1 MRATTKSYITGFVLS
16 VILTLIPYYLVV
28 ERVMTGWMLII
39 YLMVFAVVQL
49 LVQLEFFIHLAPE
62 SGPRWNVLVFLFMG
76 LVLLIIVLGSLW
88 IMDNLDYHNMT
99 PEETNAHIQDEEAIY
114 R

>member
-1 MRATTKSYITGFVLS
+1 MRASTKSYVTGFVLS
-16 VILTLIPYYLVV
+16 IVLTLIPYYLVV
-28 ERVMTGWMLII
+28 EQVVSGWTLII
-39 YLMVFAVVQL
+39 YLMVFAVAQL

-88 IMDNLDYHNMT
+88 IMDNLDYHDMT
-99 PEETNAHIQDEEAIY
+99 PEETNTYIQDEEAIY